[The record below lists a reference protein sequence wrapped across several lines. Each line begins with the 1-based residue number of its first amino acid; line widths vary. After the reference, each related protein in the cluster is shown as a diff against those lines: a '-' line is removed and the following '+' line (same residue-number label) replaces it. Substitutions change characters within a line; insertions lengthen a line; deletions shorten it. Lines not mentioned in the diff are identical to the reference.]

1 MDRKSPGTRASASRR
16 MLLGFAGTA
25 LLAACGGAEG
35 PEEPTLQHEEP
46 TLQNHDQAVTT
57 VTLPIRINVGG
68 GAFTD
73 INGRPWEADRDY
85 LGGQVLQ
92 VTDPIAGTTNDS
104 LYQSVRMGD
113 SWFNPGIAYAIPVP
127 GPGIYTVQLLLME
140 PDETVTNREMRIIAE
155 GATFVPQYKDLQV
168 PLRAY
173 TLSMDVA
180 VRDGALNLE
189 LTADELPAVLSAIEV
204 TASKWKWLGLSPQ
217 ASDIADPIDAPS
229 LALDANN
236 RPFVAWEER
245 PVYTSTLNVYAARWT
260 GSAYE
265 LLGGS
270 LGSGTWASN
279 PTLLMDPT
287 GAPVVTFLD
296 SAPSSSGARVRV
308 RRWNGTAW
316 TEVGGPVG
324 VEGQA
329 ALAVAAAMDGQ
340 GRPVL
345 AAVMHDRAQNNE
357 RISVFRFDGT
367 SWVSMGDIPES
378 TSDWNEHTRHPVIAV
393 DPSNRIVV
401 AWDEWYGSRDFTIFE
416 KTHVFRRE
424 ANQWVRVGTPVPNG
438 ESSVSKRPS
447 LALSPV
453 DGTPW
458 VAYVESGRV
467 KVVREQSGAWV
478 PVAPTGLEG
487 WPGVPHDA
495 GPPLLRMDA
504 MGTPTVALVEGGLYN
519 EPRRFIRKFNG
530 AAWVAVDGRV
540 SPFDTTF
547 APASGED
554 VQEDMALALSTSGQ
568 PVVAMFEQDPAGPY
582 LRRILRVRTFTP

>member
-1 MDRKSPGTRASASRR
+1 MYRKNPGTRASASRR

-35 PEEPTLQHEEP
+35 PEEPTLQS
-46 TLQNHDQAVTT
+46 HDQAVTT

-73 INGRPWEADRDY
+73 INGRPWEADRGY

-104 LYQSVRMGD
+104 LYQSIRMGD
-113 SWFNPGIAYAIPVP
+113 SWLNPGIAYEIPVP

-155 GATFVPQYKDLQV
+155 GTTFVPQYKDLQV

-189 LTADELPAVLSAIEV
+189 LMADALPAVLSAIEV

-217 ASDIADPIDAPS
+217 ASNIADPIEAPS

-245 PVYTSTLNVYAARWT
+245 PASTSTFNVYAARWT

-270 LGSGTWASN
+270 LGSSTWARN

-287 GAPVVTFLD
+287 GAPVVAFLD
-296 SAPSSSGARVRV
+296 SAPSSSGAHVRV

-324 VEGQA
+324 VEGQD

-345 AAVMHDRAQNNE
+345 AAVMYDRAQEDE

-367 SWVSMGDIPES
+367 TWVSMGDILES

-401 AWDEWYGSRDFTIFE
+401 AWDEWYGTRDFTLFE

-424 ANQWVRVGTPVPNG
+424 ANQWVRVGTSVPNSA
-438 ESSVSKRPS
+438 SSVSERPS

-458 VAYVESGRV
+458 VAYLEDGRV

-487 WPGVPHDA
+487 WPGMPHDA

-504 MGTPTVALVEGGLYN
+504 MGTPTVALVEGGRNN

-530 AAWVAVDGRV
+530 TAWIPVDGRV

-547 APASGED
+547 APLSGED
-554 VQEDMALALSTSGQ
+554 VLGDMALALSTSGQ
-568 PVVAMFEQDPAGPY
+568 PVVALFEQDPAGPS
-582 LRRILRVRTFTP
+582 LQRILRVRTFTP